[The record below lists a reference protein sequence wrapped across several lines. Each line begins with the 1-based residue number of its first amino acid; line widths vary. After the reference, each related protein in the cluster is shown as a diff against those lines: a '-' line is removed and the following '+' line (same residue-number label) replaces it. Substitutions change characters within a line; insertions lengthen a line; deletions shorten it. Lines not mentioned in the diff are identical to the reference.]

1 MSVEHEFLG
10 RLAWTLFFTV
20 NLIFWA
26 WVFGAFAV
34 LPYVLAWIIWFG
46 LTKRA

>member
-26 WVFGAFAV
+26 
-34 LPYVLAWIIWFG
+34 
-46 LTKRA
+46 